1 MRTEFRRVKHGQMPD
16 DVSRKIKIAMRERRT
31 PIKLGQGYVIG
42 ENCAKSFRKDLLEKS
57 KTAQRRRDKEAI
69 KKGLEE

>member
-1 MRTEFRRVKHGQMPD
+1 MRTEFKRVKHGQLPGD
-16 DVSRKIKIAMRERRT
+16 NSRTLKIAMREKRT
-31 PIKLGQGYVIG
+31 PIKVREDYVV
-42 ENCAKSFRKDLLEKS
+42 EEKCAKAFRKDLVEKS

>member
-1 MRTEFRRVKHGQMPD
+1 
-16 DVSRKIKIAMRERRT
+16 MREART
-31 PIKLGQGYVIG
+31 PIKVREDYVV
-42 ENCAKSFRKDLLEKS
+42 EEKCAKAFRKDLVEKS